1 MGIKRIIEG
10 YRRAV
15 RRNGGAMKLL
25 TNMHIYLKMTVI
37 QILHMVA
44 LFMLSQMTVALL
56 ALIMKVKIC
65 ICDFLFTVN
74 NK

>member
-1 MGIKRIIEG
+1 
-10 YRRAV
+10 
-15 RRNGGAMKLL
+15 MKLL